1 MSTPVKPMM
10 KFVINGDPFVI
21 ALDPSAPL
29 RHGMKQALEQSNNI
43 ARPLADWELRDEM
56 GRLLSP
62 DDSLDQLW
70 WIKEPAF
77 LFVTQKIGAGG

>member
-1 MSTPVKPMM
+1 M
-10 KFVINGDPFVI
+10 KFVVNGDPVDV

-29 RHGMKQALEQSNNI
+29 RHGVKQALEQSHNTG
-43 ARPLADWELRDEM
+43 RPIADWELRDEM
-56 GRLLSP
+56 GRLLSL
-62 DDSLDQLW
+62 DDNLDQLW